1 MATNV
6 YKGSKTQRNF
16 IVAYIMILVIM
27 TLNFI
32 NSMFIFYNGR
42 YVYFRNM
49 HSYQYMANISEEL
62 LTVNREV
69 LMIVSDIDDN
79 MSNVTNIHNS
89 FDNIRNLMKQY
100 EDVKHDKLETRR
112 YNYAKMLI
120 ESYDNKLLSFE
131 HSFSSITNDQLKS
144 IYLQEIHPTQNAAV
158 EMVMATLEIDKDN
171 AEKLESRNSVWFGIG
186 FLFMLAV
193 LIASEMF
200 IHKMSKST
208 KRNMLKMEMQE
219 RQIETAGR
227 KIQSSNK
234 KMQDI
239 ALTNIL
245 TGMKNR
251 YSLEEDIAG
260 RLETDQFNIGV
271 FDIDNFRIINDT
283 YGYEFGDE
291 YLSAIGEMLT
301 EEFSDS
307 ATIYNITSNE
317 FCFVFNDDIPD
328 SQAQRIADKIR
339 ATLSTPITI
348 ESITVQCTASGSIY
362 HYLPNDCLNVSSLLL
377 KMDNVMHNAKRN
389 GGNMIYIVNSL

>member
-1 MATNV
+1 
-6 YKGSKTQRNF
+6 
-16 IVAYIMILVIM
+16 
-27 TLNFI
+27 
-32 NSMFIFYNGR
+32 
-42 YVYFRNM
+42 
-49 HSYQYMANISEEL
+49 
-62 LTVNREV
+62 
-69 LMIVSDIDDN
+69 
-79 MSNVTNIHNS
+79 
-89 FDNIRNLMKQY
+89 
-100 EDVKHDKLETRR
+100 
-112 YNYAKMLI
+112 
-120 ESYDNKLLSFE
+120 
-131 HSFSSITNDQLKS
+131 
-144 IYLQEIHPTQNAAV
+144 
-158 EMVMATLEIDKDN
+158 
-171 AEKLESRNSVWFGIG
+171 
-186 FLFMLAV
+186 
-193 LIASEMF
+193 
-200 IHKMSKST
+200 
-208 KRNMLKMEMQE
+208 
-219 RQIETAGR
+219 
-227 KIQSSNK
+227 
-234 KMQDI
+234 MQDI

-251 YSLEEDIAG
+251 YSLEDDLAG

-389 GGNMIYIVNSL
+389 GGNMIYVVNSL